1 MSQLHIEN
9 VAINGIIQN
18 VKKNNRYS
26 ATIEYIK
33 KNENVSNSDILAY
46 LGGDIDRKT
55 LQRDLNDLQNQKFIT
70 KTGSGRGVVYTITNA
85 NKIQLPINTEE
96 YFDAPYIERD
106 VQENFNFEIFDIL
119 DTDIFTDSEKVHLDK
134 LQVEFTENFT
144 KYDSQ
149 TLINKEFERIMI
161 EFSWKSSAI
170 EGNTYTLLGTEALI
184 KENVK
189 EKNTTDSEAQ
199 MILNHKDAFNEAM
212 QNKNRFVKLQFT
224 DIEYI
229 HTVLTKNLNI
239 SKNVRNLSV
248 GITGT
253 KYKPLGNAQQIREVL
268 QQMTDLINT
277 KESLFEKS
285 FLSLILISYIQAF
298 EDGNKRTAR
307 MFSNAILLAHDSV
320 PLSYRIVDITEYKKA
335 SLLFYEVNNI
345 SYFKRI
351 FIEQFEDAVKNYFN

>member
-1 MSQLHIEN
+1 MLLFILMKREKRHSLI
-9 VAINGIIQN
+9 
-18 VKKNNRYS
+18 
-26 ATIEYIK
+26 IEYIK
-33 KNENVSNSDILAY
+33 NNAGVATSNILDF
-46 LGGDIDRKT
+46 LNKEIGRKT
-55 LQRDLNDLQNQKFIT
+55 LQRDLNQLQKSGFIS
-70 KTGSGRGVVYTITNA
+70 KKGAGRGVEYIITDK
-85 NKIQLPINTEE
+85 NKVLLPIDTNE
-96 YFDAPYIERD
+96 YFTTSYTERE
-106 VQENFNFEIFDIL
+106 VQEGFNFEIFDIL
-119 DTDIFTDSEKVHLDK
+119 SGEIFTYSEKEHLNK
-134 LQVEFTENFT
+134 LQAEFTENFS
-144 KYDSQ
+144 KYNSQ

-161 EFSWKSSAI
+161 EFSHKSSKI

-199 MILNHKDAFNEAM
+199 MILNHKDAFNEAI
-212 QNKNRFVKLQFT
+212 QNKHRFVELQFA

-229 HTVLTKNLNI
+229 HTVLTKELNI
-239 SKNVRNLSV
+239 SRNVRNLPV

-253 KYKPLGNAQQIREVL
+253 KYKPLDNAQQIREVS
-268 QQMTDLINT
+268 QQMVSLINME
-277 KESLFEKS
+277 KSLFEKS

-307 MFSNAILLAHDSV
+307 MFSNAILLAHNSI
-320 PLSYRIVDITEYKKA
+320 PLSYRIVDIAEYKKA